1 MNELIKF
8 IQSTNLEKED
18 LFIQLKCNLEEGQ
31 ILQYI
36 TKQYI
41 EGRDALMVIDI
52 LAEFYD
58 IKKYEHLYKLEL
70 IKSLLELG
78 WLVQNSFT
86 PVKLS
91 EISRLELL
99 NSSVSLT
106 PSFLKLMEDGSMDM
120 SLPEVTKYS
129 DHLEYLQD
137 QFFKIDLAQKLNV
150 VKHNFDEKS
159 PNIKRLKSKLT
170 LLENRIKERV
180 QATPNEIM
188 LVGFFKENDLNEQ
201 EQMLFLALLKEEYAG
216 GDESIRDM
224 NSLIDLISHD
234 DYEKIKNRSLLEES
248 SKLVSTGL
256 VDYDEML
263 TPFGGINRNFYIPDE
278 VLYKISHPTKKK
290 NRATKIKLDTVI
302 KDQEMFELISTD
314 KTLDDVVLNPK
325 TRETLDALLQQV
337 DKKVINRLKDWGIKD
352 RKKGIDA
359 RIIFYGVAGTG
370 KTLTALAMAKSLKK
384 QVISFDCS
392 KILSMYVGESEKNV
406 RKIFETYNEIKDKT
420 KQEPILLLNE
430 ADQFLSS
437 RVTEST
443 SGSDKMHNQMQNIF
457 LEQIERFDGILI
469 ATTNLLENLDKAFSR
484 RFNYK
489 IEFVKPNKEQRVE
502 LWKKLLPEN
511 IPLDKNFD
519 INKISEEELTGG
531 QIELIIKNTAYK
543 VAVQENPL
551 FTYEDFKE
559 QISKEKSS
567 QFDSENKVGF
577 F

>member
-8 IQSTNLEKED
+8 IKSIDLEKED
-18 LFIQLKCNLEEGQ
+18 LFVQLKCNLEEGK
-31 ILQYI
+31 ILQHLTKEYI
-36 TKQYI
+36 N
-41 EGRDALMVIDI
+41 GRDALMVIDI
-52 LAEFYD
+52 LSEFYD
-58 IKKYEHLYKLEL
+58 VKRYEHLEKLEV

-86 PVKLS
+86 PIKLS
-91 EISRLELL
+91 ELSKLELL

-106 PSFLKLMEDGSMDM
+106 SSFLRLMEDGSMDM
-120 SLPEVTKYS
+120 SLPEITKYS

-188 LVGFFKENDLNEQ
+188 IVGFFKENDLNEH
-201 EQMLFLALLKEEYAG
+201 EQMIFIALLKEEYSG

-224 NSLIDLISHD
+224 NSLIELISHD

-290 NRATKIKLDTVI
+290 TRTAKIKIDNVI
-302 KDQEMFELISTD
+302 KEQDMFELISTD
-314 KTLDDVVLNPK
+314 KTMEDVVLNPK

-337 DKKVINRLKDWGIKD
+337 DKKVINRLKEWGIKD

-370 KTLTALAMAKSLKK
+370 KTLTALALAKSLKR
-384 QVISFDCS
+384 QVLAFDCS

-406 RKIFETYNEIKDKT
+406 RKIFETYVDIRDKT
-420 KQEPILLLNE
+420 KSEPILLLNE

-469 ATTNLLENLDKAFSR
+469 ATTNLLESLDKAFSR

-489 IEFVKPNKEQRVE
+489 IEFVKPNKVQRLE

-511 IPLDKNFD
+511 IPLDSDFD
-519 INKISEEELTGG
+519 MEKISEVELTGG
-531 QIELIIKNTAYK
+531 QIELVIKNTAYK
-543 VAVQENPL
+543 VAVKDEPI
-551 FTYEDFKE
+551 FRMEDFKE
-559 QISKEKSS
+559 QITKEQRS
-567 QFDSENKVGF
+567 QFDTENKVGF